1 MEATAKIIRIKEG
14 LMMAYKY
21 LYLIILTFFTAW
33 AEDKKFVIII
43 PSHNNVTWHKKNLD
57 SIFAQNYQN
66 YRVVYIDDGST
77 DGTSNYVDQHVQKNN
92 MSNKLTIISNN
103 SRNLLKNYYTIICSC
118 NDEEIVLIV
127 DGKDWLAHNQVLSF
141 LNNVYQNK
149 DVWATYGQFEYYPRD
164 PNAKMQELCG
174 NLGFTTYYPNIVIK
188 DKNFRKWPYLIT
200 QPVTFYAKLFKKI
213 NEKDFI
219 RTEHFDEI
227 QWDMIFMFP
236 ILEMCGDKFEAIT
249 NNVLYICNYTDELR
263 NSPKAKKERRNN
275 FASDIRKIEKY
286 STRKI
291 I

>member
-1 MEATAKIIRIKEG
+1 
-14 LMMAYKY
+14 
-21 LYLIILTFFTAW
+21 
-33 AEDKKFVIII
+33 
-43 PSHNNVTWHKKNLD
+43 VTWHKKNLD